1 MAGLLCYPRFMC
13 RGSRGLAAHLHHN
26 RTEAR
31 ILIMTSEER
40 REARYHRRKAAR
52 ENRRRRRSEALG
64 GADQALQ
71 FPKNVQM
78 GKEVLQQCEVETIH
92 AEL

>member
-1 MAGLLCYPRFMC
+1 
-13 RGSRGLAAHLHHN
+13 
-26 RTEAR
+26 
-31 ILIMTSEER
+31 MTSEER

-64 GADQALQ
+64 GADQVYS
-71 FPKNVQM
+71 FRKM
-78 GKEVLQQCEVETIH
+78 FKWGKEVLQQCEVETIH